1 MIPSFLVVKNLAEF
15 VFTEDVKVDDEIATN
30 HLNIIQHV

>member
-15 VFTEDVKVDDEIATN
+15 VFTEDVKVDDEN
-30 HLNIIQHV
+30 VGESS

>member
-15 VFTEDVKVDDEIATN
+15 VFTEDVKVDDE
-30 HLNIIQHV
+30 HVDEPS

>member
-15 VFTEDVKVDDEIATN
+15 VFTEDVKVDEN
-30 HLNIIQHV
+30 VGEPS

>member
-15 VFTEDVKVDDEIATN
+15 VFLENVKVDDEN
-30 HLNIIQHV
+30 VGEPS